1 MYVWETD
8 DKYAEE
14 HNEAVVSEVS
24 MTNAKAGDM
33 YVKGFMLVLKPI
45 FETPTVR

>member
-1 MYVWETD
+1 MYGKQTTNMP
-8 DKYAEE
+8 KSITKQLLAKF
-14 HNEAVVSEVS
+14 S

-33 YVKGFMLVLKPI
+33 YVKGFMPVLKPI